1 MIEADKEGAKGMS
14 TGRFCGKVARGE
26 EGAENFS
33 HKERKGRKGGKE
45 EGGRMAEGEAE

>member
-1 MIEADKEGAKGMS
+1 MSQRLGKEGDRLRISEGEKP
-14 TGRFCGKVARGE
+14 ARRRG
-26 EGAENFS
+26 GAEGFS